1 MSEPAICGRLRSSA
15 AVLANKGRILLTF
28 SETEQTELVNTWS
41 QFRARTDGDPWPTAF

>member
-1 MSEPAICGRLRSSA
+1 MSEPAICGRLQSSA

-28 SETEQTELVNTWS
+28 SETEQTELVNAWF